1 MGNVEWKIWNVGWW
15 VMSQKMGRREESFTL
30 EIGSQMLGKWKFRGN
45 GVEGEVLVG
54 ALTLD
59 PKCLEV
65 KWLKP
70 PYSIHKCEV
79 TLFS

>member
-1 MGNVEWKIWNVGWW
+1 
-15 VMSQKMGRREESFTL
+15 MSQKMGRREESFTL

-65 KWLKP
+65 K
-70 PYSIHKCEV
+70 
-79 TLFS
+79 